1 MTRIKQHSSLPSAQA
16 FLLLSVPDLTGN
28 EWKYLKEYLER
39 NFVSSVG
46 PFVGQYERPIA
57 DLPARAS

>member
-1 MTRIKQHSSLPSAQA
+1 MTQYKQHSFLPSALA

-39 NFVSSVG
+39 NFVSSIA
-46 PFVGQYERPIA
+46 PFVGQ
-57 DLPARAS
+57 